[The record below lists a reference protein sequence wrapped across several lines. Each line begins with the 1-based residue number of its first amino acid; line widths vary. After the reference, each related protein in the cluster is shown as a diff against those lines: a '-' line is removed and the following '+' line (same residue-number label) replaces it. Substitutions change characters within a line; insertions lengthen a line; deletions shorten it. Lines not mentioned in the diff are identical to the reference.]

1 MIRLFVALAL
11 PEAVRTRLAMLAGGV
26 PGAKWQREDQ
36 MHLTLRFIGE
46 VDERTAHDIDEALAT
61 VRAPAFTLEL
71 AGIGDFG
78 GREPHALWAGVR
90 ANDALI
96 HLEKKVESV
105 LVRVGL
111 DAETRKYTPHVT
123 LARLRNAPRNKVAE
137 FIAHHSL
144 FTSGPIPIGEFA
156 LYSSQLGSGGAVY
169 RVERTYALTQAA
181 EPSF

>member
-1 MIRLFVALAL
+1 MIRLFVALEL
-11 PEAVRTRLAMLAGGV
+11 PAPLRARLALLGGGV

-46 VDERTAHDIDEALAT
+46 VDERRAHDIDDALAT
-61 VRAPAFTLEL
+61 VRAPAFSLEL
-71 AGIGDFG
+71 AGVGDFG

-96 HLEKKVESV
+96 HLEKKVESA
-105 LVRVGL
+105 LVRLGL

-123 LARLRNAPRNKVAE
+123 LARLRNAPRAKVAE

-144 FTSGPIPIGEFA
+144 FASGPIAIDHFT
-156 LYSSQLGSGGAVY
+156 LFSSHLGSGGAVY
-169 RVERTYALTQAA
+169 RVERTYALT
-181 EPSF
+181 